1 MALRKMKNNI
11 KFYQTCSYIGLR
23 RMKVFACFLIIT
35 VLIVC
40 VEARKKQPKQ
50 TFQFDKRN
58 KLEDQPVY
66 INHILTQT
74 SMM

>member
-1 MALRKMKNNI
+1 
-11 KFYQTCSYIGLR
+11 
-23 RMKVFACFLIIT
+23 MKVFTCFLIIT

-50 TFQFDKRN
+50 TFQFDKRD